1 MQRSVRFSK
10 SSIPVC
16 SWRLDVNM
24 PPPQQLLLWH
34 WQWME
39 DGNPRLMQNG
49 RLCSGFLSAQ
59 SDSVNRSARQM
70 LSPVWGN
77 VLAKNLRIT
86 YWKKMICTDRVF
98 VCVFWKAREEDGF
111 GFPVKRMG
119 VLYIGDI
126 LHWSSFGCSKP
137 KPSPAIFHSGFTNQ
151 AQDWGHK

>member
-98 VCVFWKAREEDGF
+98 VCVLKSEGGGWFWVSSEENGGIVHWWYTALVLIWVLKAQAEPGYFSLR
-111 GFPVKRMG
+111 
-119 VLYIGDI
+119 
-126 LHWSSFGCSKP
+126 LHKSSP
-137 KPSPAIFHSGFTNQ
+137 RLRP
-151 AQDWGHK
+151 